1 MLPKTFP
8 PFPERNDI
16 EIYGQLNPAKE
27 VGGDLYDFFIRDEK
41 LYFCIGDVSGKGV
54 PASLVMA
61 VIRTL
66 FRTISFREAS
76 VKLTGDPG
84 TQTVWGTVLL
94 KLMDEGGRCIDY
106 IPFLPGPHSS
116 DKHMHIRIPMT
127 WEHQA
132 GRASVSLVSTY
143 HQCSNY

>member
-1 MLPKTFP
+1 MEFKLGSFLQLDIRSLEHPKHSFLLGHG
-8 PFPERNDI
+8 RVI
-16 EIYGQLNPAKE
+16 S
-27 VGGDLYDFFIRDEK
+27 
-41 LYFCIGDVSGKGV
+41 SGLQHTQ
-54 PASLVMA
+54 P
-61 VIRTL
+61 
-66 FRTISFREAS
+66 TISFREAS

-143 HQCSNY
+143 HQCSDY